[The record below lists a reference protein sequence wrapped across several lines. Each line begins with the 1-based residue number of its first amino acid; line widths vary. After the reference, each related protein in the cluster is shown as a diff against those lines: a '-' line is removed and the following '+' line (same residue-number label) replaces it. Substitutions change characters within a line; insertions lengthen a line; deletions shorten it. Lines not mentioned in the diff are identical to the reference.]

1 MVKVCARGPARAA
14 RGGRDSGARAASPT
28 RSPAS
33 MLASSAGCARRTSPN
48 NSPPPPRS
56 TPPSRRSSP
65 SMSSVARW
73 TRSTTSATCPS
84 SRTSITYVARPTA
97 RAFPRAAGLRRDCD
111 PGTPTRRVWTRR
123 RKRTADEGPT
133 RRARARPIPE
143 RGSLARARTRL
154 ASAVISVP
162 PPPARR
168 GHRDAACPPRPRA
181 TLPPPLPFLRPVAAA
196 RRLAMTRHM
205 PPVREPSRMGLR
217 RLAFFSSFVRS
228 LVRPS
233 RPLTLL
239 DPPSPPPVS
248 FDRRANPR

>member
-123 RKRTADEGPT
+123 RKGQPT
-133 RRARARPIPE
+133 RDRPDARARDRFPNGDP
-143 RGSLARARTRL
+143 SRARER
-154 ASAVISVP
+154 ASRRPSSPSLLP
-162 PPPARR
+162 PRGVDIVTPRAPPAPARR
-168 GHRDAACPPRPRA
+168 F
-181 TLPPPLPFLRPVAAA
+181 PPPSL
-196 RRLAMTRHM
+196 
-205 PPVREPSRMGLR
+205 
-217 RLAFFSSFVRS
+217 FFA
-228 LVRPS
+228 
-233 RPLTLL
+233 
-239 DPPSPPPVS
+239 PSPPPAGW
-248 FDRRANPR
+248 R